1 MVVSFRGSRALKEG
15 EGCVMIGSRRIQQL
29 AFSPEPHADC
39 SVAVNLRGGG
49 LRDEIR
55 CFVSLNDTPIGAQR
69 RFFRLVSF
77 DCPSRE
83 SQYRI
88 VVLISTAKKKWW

>member
-1 MVVSFRGSRALKEG
+1 MCDDRQSKDPTTGVFARAARGLQ
-15 EGCVMIGSRRIQQL
+15 RR
-29 AFSPEPHADC
+29 SE
-39 SVAVNLRGGG
+39 STRGG

-55 CFVSLNDTPIGAQR
+55 CFVLLDDTPIGAQR

-88 VVLISTAKKKWW
+88 VVLISTVKKKWW